1 MQIFIIIL
9 SVLFLDQ
16 GSKLLVQKFI
26 PVGGSINLIGDQI
39 RILHVKNSGV
49 AFSLF
54 SDNPI
59 VTIILTIVLLGIISF
74 MLIKTAKG
82 NQPLSKLALS
92 LVLGGGLS
100 NLINRILAGNVTD
113 MFSCFNF
120 AVFNVADI
128 AVCLGAFLLVLAIIR
143 GEIL

>member
-9 SVLFLDQ
+9 SVLALDQ
-16 GSKLLVQKFI
+16 GSKLLVQNSLE
-26 PVGGSINLIGDQI
+26 VGESFNLLGDQI

-59 VTIILTIVLLGIISF
+59 VTIILTIVLLCIISL
-74 MLIKTAKG
+74 MLIKTAKA
-82 NQPLSKLALS
+82 NQLLPKLALS
-92 LVLGGGLS
+92 LILGGGIS
-100 NLINRILAGNVTD
+100 NLINRIFAGYVTD
-113 MFSCFNF
+113 MFSCFGF

-128 AVCLGAFLLVLAIIR
+128 AVCVGAFLLVFAIIR